1 DEHGAR
7 EQAQPGGGQRG
18 QQRCGEG
25 DEREGHH
32 RGGGLGAGDGYLL
45 EVAGEVRCT
54 RGEPDGT
61 GAAGEGCGR
70 GDAEEHDGAPCG
82 HARTRTCT
90 GSLQGL
96 CLQGRCFRRLC
107 AGGNLRGLAHA
118 GRSVSAAAAAR
129 RAAAALAWLSRC
141 SIVASESATT
151 PPPAWTCAVPS
162 LSTAVRIAIAM
173 SMSPAKS
180 M

>member
-1 DEHGAR
+1 
-7 EQAQPGGGQRG
+7 
-18 QQRCGEG
+18 
-25 DEREGHH
+25 EREGHH

-82 HARTRTCT
+82 HARTRTGT

-96 CLQGRCFRRLC
+96 CLQGCCFRRLC
-107 AGGNLRGLAHA
+107 AGGHLRGLAHA
-118 GRSVSAAAAAR
+118 GRRVSAAAAAR
-129 RAAAALAWLSRC
+129 RAAAALAWLSGC
-141 SIVASESATT
+141 SIVASGAAA
-151 PPPAWTCAVPS
+151 PPPPPWTCAGAS
-162 LSTAVRIAIAM
+162 CSTAVRLALAL
-173 SMSPAKS
+173 SLPAAQPT
-180 M
+180 